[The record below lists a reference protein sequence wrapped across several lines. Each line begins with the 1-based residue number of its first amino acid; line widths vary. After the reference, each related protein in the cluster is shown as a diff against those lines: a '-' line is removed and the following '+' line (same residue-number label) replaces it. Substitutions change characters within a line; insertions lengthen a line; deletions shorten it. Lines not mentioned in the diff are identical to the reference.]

1 MEFGVP
7 LCVQSDKGGRN
18 ILLCQFMV
26 SYKGLGRGSDT
37 AGPSVHSQRIERLW
51 RDVQVCVLFIPR
63 SILFFRSSRCAG
75 SRQ

>member
-7 LCVQSDKGGRN
+7 LCVQSDKGGGN

-26 SYKGLGRGSDT
+26 SYKGLGCGSDT

-63 SILFFRSSRCAG
+63 SIVFFRSSRCAR
-75 SRQ
+75 SR